1 MRVPVKPTQGNNQS
15 NNPKPVSF
23 NASIITQNI
32 SFGTNQANS
41 GSNPCYE
48 PTSVLDLRRSPSPV
62 PEKSATATDAFI
74 IQDPPPPPEWEEHV
88 PRNMDWDSI
97 MRELGLDDDSVP
109 AFKSNPQLPRCEPQ
123 IQQQFTELTP
133 CQSLDSTPLLQS
145 DFNFN
150 VPDINLNQN
159 QSFSHF
165 FESPGNSFQNN
176 VGFDCIEELIRAA
189 DCFDSNEL
197 QLAQVI
203 LARLNQRLK
212 LPVGKPLQ
220 RAAFF
225 FKEALNALLIGS
237 TRPNRLSTISEIIQ
251 SIRAYKAF
259 SGISPIPMFTHFT
272 SNQALLEFL
281 EGSPPL
287 VHIIDFDIGFG
298 GQYASFMRELAE
310 KAQSCHK
317 TMNPTSLR
325 ITAIVPEEYVT
336 ETRLIKDILIHFA
349 QELRIRFQIEFVL
362 VRTFEM
368 LSFKAVKFIDC
379 ERIAVVL
386 SPTIFRLLGTTNNAV
401 GFVNDVRRLCP
412 SVVVFVDNEGWIE
425 SGATVSFRRNFVNY
439 LEYYSMVFES
449 LDAAM
454 GSGEW
459 ARKIEM
465 YLLKPKIIAAVEG
478 ALRRVATWKELF
490 SRAGMR
496 PVNLSQFADF
506 QAECLLG
513 KVQARGFQ
521 VAKRPG
527 ELVLCWHQWALVA
540 TSIWRC

>member
-1 MRVPVKPTQGNNQS
+1 MRVPVKPTQN
-15 NNPKPVSF
+15 NNPKPAFF
-23 NASIITQNI
+23 NTSNIAQNI
-32 SFGTNQANS
+32 SFGTNQTNR
-41 GSNPCYE
+41 GSNSCYE
-48 PTSVLDLRRSPSPV
+48 PTSVLDLRRSPSP
-62 PEKSATATDAFI
+62 EKPATATDTCT
-74 IQDPPPPPEWEEHV
+74 IQDPPPPEWEEHV
-88 PRNMDWDSI
+88 MRAMDWDSI
-97 MRELGLDDDSVP
+97 MTELGLDDDSVP
-109 AFKSNPQLPRCEPQ
+109 TFKCNPQLPRCEPQ
-123 IQQQFTELTP
+123 IQQQFTEFTS
-133 CQSLDSTPLLQS
+133 CQPLDSTPLLHS

-159 QSFSHF
+159 QSFSN
-165 FESPGNSFQNN
+165 FEFPNNFQNTSANLN

-197 QLAQVI
+197 QLAQRV
-203 LARLNQRLK
+203 LARLNQKLK

-225 FKEALNALLIGS
+225 FKEALNSLLIGS
-237 TRPNRLSTISEIIQ
+237 TRPTRLSSISEIIQ

-259 SGISPIPMFTHFT
+259 SGISPIPMFTQFT
-272 SNQALLEFL
+272 SNQALLESL

-310 KAQSCHK
+310 KAQSCNK
-317 TMNPTSLR
+317 MMNPTSLR
-325 ITAIVPEEYVT
+325 ITAIVPEEYVP
-336 ETRLIKDILIHFA
+336 ETRLIKDILILFA
-349 QELRIRFQIEFVL
+349 QDLRIRFQIEFVL

-368 LSFKAVKFIDC
+368 LSFKAVKFMDG

-386 SPTIFRLLGTTNNAV
+386 SPTIFRRLGTTNNAV
-401 GFVNDVRRLCP
+401 GFVNDVRRLSP
-412 SVVVFVDNEGWIE
+412 SVVVFVDNEGWTE
-425 SGATVSFRRNFVNY
+425 SGATLSFRRNFVNY

-465 YLLKPKIIAAVEG
+465 YLLKPKITGAVEG
-478 ALRRVATWKELF
+478 ALRRVAPWRELF
-490 SRAGMR
+490 SGAGMR
-496 PVNLSQFADF
+496 PVHLSQFADF

-513 KVQARGFQ
+513 RVQVRGFQ
-521 VAKRPG
+521 VAKRQA

-540 TSIWRC
+540 TSVWRC

>member
-1 MRVPVKPTQGNNQS
+1 MRVHVKPTQNNNQ
-15 NNPKPVSF
+15 
-23 NASIITQNI
+23 
-32 SFGTNQANS
+32 
-41 GSNPCYE
+41 GSNSCYE

-62 PEKSATATDAFI
+62 PEKSATAIDASAVK
-74 IQDPPPPPEWEEHV
+74 DPPPPPEWDEHV
-88 PRNMDWDSI
+88 LRVMDWDSI

-109 AFKSNPQLPRCEPQ
+109 NFKTNPQLPRCEQ
-123 IQQQFTELTP
+123 QVQQQFTDLGP
-133 CQSLDSTPLLQS
+133 CQPFDSTAILQS
-145 DFNFN
+145 DLNFN
-150 VPDINLNQN
+150 VPDMNLNQN
-159 QSFSHF
+159 QSPNIF
-165 FESPGNSFQNN
+165 FDFPANNFQNTAANLN

-197 QLAQVI
+197 QLAQMI

-212 LPVGKPLQ
+212 LPFGRPLQ

-225 FKEALNALLIGS
+225 FKEALDSLLTGS
-237 TRPNRLSTISEIIQ
+237 TRPTRISSIPEIIQ

-259 SGISPIPMFTHFT
+259 STISPIPMFTHFT
-272 SNQALLEFL
+272 SNQALLESL

-310 KAQSCHK
+310 KAQSCNK

-325 ITAIVPEEYVT
+325 ITAIVPEEFIT

-362 VRTFEM
+362 TRTFEM
-368 LSFKAVKFIDC
+368 LSFKAVKFIDG

-386 SPTIFRLLGTTNNAV
+386 SPTIFRRLGTTNNAV
-401 GFVNDVRRLCP
+401 GFVNDVRQLSP
-412 SVVVFVDNEGWIE
+412 SVVVFVDNEGWTE
-425 SGATVSFRRNFVNY
+425 FGATVSFRRNFVNY
-439 LEYYSMVFES
+439 LEYYSLVFES
-449 LDAAM
+449 LDAAT
-454 GSGEW
+454 GGGEW

-478 ALRRVATWKELF
+478 ALRRVAPWKELF
-490 SRAGMR
+490 SGAGMR
-496 PVNLSQFADF
+496 AVHLSQFADF

-513 KVQARGFQ
+513 KVQVRGFQ
-521 VAKRPG
+521 VAKRQA
-527 ELVLCWHQWALVA
+527 ELVLCWNQWALVA
-540 TSIWRC
+540 TSVWQC